1 MKKLT
6 SFLLALL
13 LIAAMPMAVSAETW
27 TGVDFTFQAPEGLY
41 QLGPNTEEIDP
52 LWALAGVSDAAAKLE
67 EYRDMGVL
75 ANFVSEDGATDIS
88 VMQKQADQ
96 SEKIFDIR
104 LLSEGERADFLEK
117 LVSSDSEDVT
127 IAKDWYENPQGLL
140 FYRLDIDMTGSQEM
154 HELIY
159 GTIMNGYALNI
170 DIHTMDA
177 DMTPEQ
183 EAAVKDMADSLTF
196 TNIQEK
202 PPEDYREAVNFLLLL
217 VLMLAAVAGPL
228 IYMPIKSRR
237 DKKQKAKL
245 AEQLSRF
252 HKENG
257 KDVAKGEAAFIN
269 DTDCTRE
276 AIRRFSYYQAYVK
289 NMGEV
294 IFGALLC
301 VISLCVAFLIDS
313 VWWIKLAAAAV
324 TIYYAYKLIAMPG
337 ALEKIQIKV
346 HSQGTSQTAH
356 YTFYPDVFR
365 VSGIQSSNV
374 VPYFQLLEVRK
385 CGQYYYLY
393 YGPDNAYIVDSY
405 GFKLGEAGDFEKFIR
420 EKVQKK

>member
-13 LIAAMPMAVSAETW
+13 LIGAMPAAVSAETW

-41 QLGPNTEEIDP
+41 QLGPNTQETDP
-52 LWALAGVSDAAAKLE
+52 VWALAGVGDVESRLKDYKE
-67 EYRDMGVL
+67 MGVL
-75 ANFVSEDGATDIS
+75 VNFLDGPTDIT
-88 VMQKQADQ
+88 VMQKETDD
-96 SEKIFDIR
+96 SKRIFDLR
-104 LLSEGERADFLEK
+104 LMEEDDKPEFLDGLAK
-117 LVSSDSEDVT
+117 SGNEDVT
-127 IAKDWYENPQGLL
+127 VDKSWFENKSGLL
-140 FYRLDIDMTGSQEM
+140 FYRVKIDVAGEQEM

-159 GTIMNGYALNI
+159 GTIMNGYSLNI
-170 DIHTMDA
+170 DIHTIGSE
-177 DMTPEQ
+177 MTREQ
-183 EAAVKDMADSLTF
+183 EELVRQMADSMVF
-196 TNIQEK
+196 TNILEK
-202 PPEDYREAVNFLLLL
+202 PPEDYSKAINALLLM
-217 VLMLAAVAGPL
+217 VLMLAAVAGPI
-228 IYMPIKSRR
+228 IYVPIKSKR

-245 AEQLSRF
+245 TEQLSRF

-257 KDVAKGEAAFIN
+257 KDVAQGEAAFVN

-301 VISLCVAFLIDS
+301 VVTLCVAFLIDS

-324 TIYYAYKLIAMPG
+324 TVYYAYKLIAMPG

-393 YGPDNAYIVDSY
+393 YGPDNAYLVDTY

-420 EKVQKK
+420 EKLQKK